1 MAPNGNIYVAA
12 MKRPEAPRS
21 VAENGPE
28 RQFLCGGYEAA
39 GGAPGP
45 WPKMAPNGHF
55 YVVAAKPPKRAP
67 GPWPKMAPNGHFYVA
82 AVKRLEG
89 PRSVAENG
97 PKWPFLC
104 GGCEAAG
111 GGPGPWGKMAPNG
124 DFYVAAVKPLEGP
137 WSVAENS
144 VGGRKWQTKAL
155 GQNGLR
161 GPNRKWQA

>member
-1 MAPNGNIYVAA
+1 
-12 MKRPEAPRS
+12 
-21 VAENGPE
+21 
-28 RQFLCGGYEAA
+28 
-39 GGAPGP
+39 
-45 WPKMAPNGHF
+45 
-55 YVVAAKPPKRAP
+55 
-67 GPWPKMAPNGHFYVA
+67 MAPNGHFYVA

-97 PKWPFLC
+97 PKWIFLC

-144 VGGRKWQTKAL
+144 VGGRKWQIKAL
-155 GQNGLR
+155 G
-161 GPNRKWQA
+161 